1 TPVTSSGVVRAGD
14 TCLSQLEAGDYGSA
28 RASFFALSDQ
38 QQQQAIQSLTR
49 MPDCFGLEPQ
59 WDDPAPR
66 DSQSAWQ
73 RFTALYD
80 SKMGVQEEAMNRLKL
95 MSMVTAG
102 KVTGQYDEAQ
112 QLVAH
117 IIDLLP
123 TRDNASQRSC
133 QETAECAQPPV
144 FQQHHYDR
152 GTINDMLSAYK
163 TIKAEVA
170 DQLPQYF
177 INHNLD
183 SDLQEEIITQVALGS
198 LGSLNGKPT
207 ELWQAEI
214 AARLQTEAEEFAQT
228 PV

>member
-1 TPVTSSGVVRAGD
+1 
-14 TCLSQLEAGDYGSA
+14 QLEAGDYGSA

-73 RFTALYD
+73 RFTILYD

-95 MSMVTAG
+95 MSMVSAG
-102 KVTGQYDEAQ
+102 KVTSQYDEAQ

-133 QETAECAQPPV
+133 QEAAECAQPPV
-144 FQQHHYDR
+144 FQQHQYDP
-152 GTINDMLSAYK
+152 GTITDMLSAYK

-198 LGSLNGKPT
+198 LGSLNGKAVPAGQR
-207 ELWQAEI
+207 QAEI
-214 AARLQTEAEEFAQT
+214 AARLQTEVEEFAQT